1 MLTAGTVAI
10 HFSRSK
16 LKSAEAQSAP
26 SPVYGEGWEGYA
38 QIHYPF
44 SCPSLSL
51 SHMRGLGTLWHHPPN
66 KRA

>member
-16 LKSAEAQSAP
+16 LKSAEARSAP
-26 SPVYGEGWEGYA
+26 APVYGEGWGGVRTNPLSFFLPLTVPLPYA
-38 QIHYPF
+38 
-44 SCPSLSL
+44 
-51 SHMRGLGTLWHHPPN
+51 GLGTLWHHPPN